1 MLLGMT
7 VTNALQQS
15 LYLSLSEPEGSGFII
30 RSIDGLGSPTSNI
43 SMTEYAT
50 IDGSRYNNA
59 RSTKRSITLKL
70 DYMAKPTIEHS
81 RRLAYQL
88 FPVKGRVELKFH
100 TDLPMVYTTYG
111 YVESNNPNI
120 FSQKSGCTISI
131 LCPDPFFHAEGSQ
144 SVSFNSV
151 DPAFEFPF
159 ENPVGEQTLIV
170 GEINTNLV
178 KDIYYDADQPVGLI
192 VRISLREAP
201 GDLTIRNATTN
212 DEIVISSE
220 RVASLTGSAFQED
233 DIIVLSTVKG
243 NKYITLS
250 RVEEGEEVLYNI
262 LGAIESYTSWLI
274 LNPGYNTYV
283 IQADQN
289 SEYVDAVVVYDLL
302 YEGI

>member
-15 LYLSLSEPEGSGFII
+15 LYLSLSKPEESGFIV

-70 DYMAKPTIEHS
+70 DYMEKPTIEHS

-100 TDLPMVYTTYG
+100 TDLPMVYTTHG
-111 YVESNNPNI
+111 YVESNSPDI

-144 SVSFNSV
+144 SVPFNSV

-159 ENPVGEQTLIV
+159 ENPIEERTLIV
-170 GEINTNLV
+170 GEINADLV
-178 KDIYYDADQPVGLI
+178 KDIYYDADQPVGLV
-192 VRISLREAP
+192 VRISLREAT
-201 GDLTIRNATTN
+201 GNLTIRNVTT
-212 DEIVISSE
+212 DDSITLSDE
-220 RVASLTGSAFQED
+220 RVTSLTGAALQD
-233 DIIVLSTVKG
+233 GDTIVLSTVKG
-243 NKYITLS
+243 NKYITLA

-289 SEYVDAVVVYDLL
+289 SEYVDAILVYDLL